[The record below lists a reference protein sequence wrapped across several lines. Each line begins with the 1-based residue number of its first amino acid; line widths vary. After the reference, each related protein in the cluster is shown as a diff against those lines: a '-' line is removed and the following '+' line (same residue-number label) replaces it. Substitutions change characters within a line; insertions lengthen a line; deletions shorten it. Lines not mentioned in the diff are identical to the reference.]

1 MPGIGPGPINTRQAS
16 TLRTL
21 QSLWASSL
29 IQGPD
34 NVVLLLGLCFARD
47 YQAILAKFGM
57 FGATTGAAGGG
68 I

>member
-1 MPGIGPGPINTRQAS
+1 MPGIGPGPINARQAS

-34 NVVLLLGLCFARD
+34 NVVLLGLCFARD
-47 YQAILAKFGM
+47 YQATLAKFGV
-57 FGATTGAAGGG
+57 FRATTGAPGGG